1 MFVVGEIVNTHGLKG
16 DVKVKRLTD
25 FSERFAVGEQ
35 VYLNMNGE
43 EKKLTIDQFRTQK
56 NLDILH
62 FKNYNFIDDVEIFKG
77 HRLYIKENQLTPL
90 ATNEYYYHEI
100 IDCAVITTAGD
111 TIGHVTSIL
120 SPGAN
125 DVWVVE
131 DIKGK
136 EVLIPYIEQVVKEVD
151 PNKKEIIIEVMEGL
165 LD

>member
-1 MFVVGEIVNTHGLKG
+1 MNMFVVGEIVNTHGLKG

-77 HRLYIKENQLTPL
+77 HQLYIKEQQLTPL
-90 ATNEYYYHEI
+90 STNEYYYYEI
-100 IDCAVITTAGD
+100 I
-111 TIGHVTSIL
+111 
-120 SPGAN
+120 
-125 DVWVVE
+125 
-131 DIKGK
+131 
-136 EVLIPYIEQVVKEVD
+136 
-151 PNKKEIIIEVMEGL
+151 
-165 LD
+165 